1 MTRAGREPAEDVK
14 RRLKSACEAVGLAV
28 LSAKMHL
35 MKDVGARLILVHAS
49 PPDWVHEAPLIEI
62 LTSVPI
68 SGDFPETVDI
78 RCMATGTERDPV
90 MSVFS
95 APVMRGRHAVP
106 IDGLEEALAKTL
118 AEREQVL
125 AAIKLG
131 ISGPYQFDEVSW
143 EIPTLGF

>member
-14 RRLKSACEAVGLAV
+14 RRLKVACEAEGLTV
-28 LSAKMHL
+28 LSAKLHL
-35 MKDVGARLILVHAS
+35 MKDLGARLILVDAA
-49 PPDWVHEAPLIEI
+49 PRGWAHEAPLIEI
-62 LTSVPI
+62 LTSVPV

-78 RCMATGTERDPV
+78 RCMATEGDPV

-106 IDGLEEALAKTL
+106 IEGLEDALAKTL
-118 AEREQVL
+118 DEREQVL

-131 ISGPYQFDEVSW
+131 ISGPYRFDDISW